1 MSGKHTMNV
10 TETLRLAKAPEP
22 AASAGTGAGAPDNR
36 SPSRP
41 LARALVASALGALV
55 GGSGVWGWMQHR
67 HVPATTASAPVGDAT
82 VSVKP
87 KPALYQCPMHPSIT
101 SDHPGNCPIC
111 GMKLVL
117 VDAPVAPQATASQGR
132 GVPGLA
138 TVTIDPARQQMIG
151 LRTAPVVRGPVSDAW
166 RTVGRVEV
174 DPTRVRRVNV
184 KIDGYVERAFVAFVG
199 QPVRKGQALFSVYSP
214 SLLAAQNEYLLA
226 LRTRQ
231 QLAGAGA
238 LVGGGDELVAASR
251 RRLELADV
259 PEGAIARLETTGLAT
274 RALTL
279 TSPISG
285 VVTTK
290 NIVEG
295 ARLNPGDTPYEITDL
310 SVVWVMADAYESD
323 LPRARIGAR
332 ATMTLKS
339 FPGRQFLGR
348 VQFVDPVLDPKTRTT
363 KVHLHFPNP
372 AGQLKPDMYG
382 EVVLEGRTT
391 TGLQIPTDAIVR
403 AGTKDIV
410 FVVLGGGKFAPRE
423 VRVGMQGGDAT
434 EIVDGLTDGEEV
446 VTRANFLIDSE
457 SRLRASLAAIATK

>member
-1 MSGKHTMNV
+1 MN
-10 TETLRLAKAPEP
+10 TCWRY
-22 AASAGTGAGAPDNR
+22 
-36 SPSRP
+36 
-41 LARALVASALGALV
+41 ARAS
-55 GGSGVWGWMQHR
+55 SW
-67 HVPATTASAPVGDAT
+67 
-82 VSVKP
+82 
-87 KPALYQCPMHPSIT
+87 
-101 SDHPGNCPIC
+101 
-111 GMKLVL
+111 
-117 VDAPVAPQATASQGR
+117 
-132 GVPGLA
+132 
-138 TVTIDPARQQMIG
+138 PAR
-151 LRTAPVVRGPVSDAW
+151 APW
-166 RTVGRVEV
+166 W
-174 DPTRVRRVNV
+174 
-184 KIDGYVERAFVAFVG
+184 
-199 QPVRKGQALFSVYSP
+199 
-214 SLLAAQNEYLLA
+214 AAA
-226 LRTRQ
+226 T
-231 QLAGAGA
+231 
-238 LVGGGDELVAASR
+238 SWW

-259 PEGAIARLETTGLAT
+259 PEGAIAHLETTGLAT

-434 EIVDGLTDGEEV
+434 EIVDGLSDGEEV

>member
-1 MSGKHTMNV
+1 MNA
-10 TETLRLAKAPEP
+10 TERLKLANPSLP
-22 AASAGTGAGAPDNR
+22 ADPAGAGVPAQ
-36 SPSRP
+36 RP
-41 LARALVASALGALV
+41 PASSVAGALVASLLGALV
-55 GGSGVWGWMQHR
+55 GGGGVWGWMQQRAHA
-67 HVPATTASAPVGDAT
+67 PATTIGASSGQAT
-82 VSVKP
+82 GSVKP
-87 KPALYQCPMHPSIT
+87 RPPLYQCPMHPSIT

-111 GMKLVL
+111 GMKMVL
-117 VDAPVAPQATASQGR
+117 VEASGAAPASPAKSPA
-132 GVPGLA
+132 VPGLA

-151 LRTAPVVRGPVSDAW
+151 LRTAAVVRGAVSDGW

-184 KIDGYVERAFVAFVG
+184 KIDGYVERAFVSFVG

-214 SLLAAQNEYLLA
+214 GLLAAQSEYLLA

-231 QLAGAGA
+231 QLGGADA
-238 LVGGGDELVAASR
+238 LVAGGDELVAASR

-259 PEGAIARLETTGLAT
+259 PESEIARLETTGQAS

-295 ARLNPGDTPYEITDL
+295 SRLNPGDTPYEITDL

-323 LPRARIGAR
+323 LPRARLGAR

-363 KVHLHFPNP
+363 KVHLHFANP
-372 AGQLKPDMYG
+372 ARELKPDMYG

-410 FVVLGGGKFAPRE
+410 FVVLGGGKFAPRA
-423 VRVGMQGGDAT
+423 VRLGMQGGDAT
-434 EIVDGLTDGEEV
+434 EILDGVADGEEV

>member
-1 MSGKHTMNV
+1 MNA
-10 TETLRLAKAPEP
+10 TETLKLAHPSGTPAPAESGPGAPEP
-22 AASAGTGAGAPDNR
+22 R
-36 SPSRP
+36 STSRA
-41 LARALVASALGALV
+41 LARALVAGVLGALV
-55 GGSGVWGWMQHR
+55 GGGGVWGWMQHG
-67 HVPATTASAPVGDAT
+67 HAPATSVSAPPGDGT

-87 KPALYQCPMHPSIT
+87 KAQLYQCPMHPTIT
-101 SDHPGNCPIC
+101 SDHPGKCPIC

-117 VDAPVAPQATASQGR
+117 VDPPAASQANAPQAR

-151 LRTAPVVRGPVSDAW
+151 LRTAAVFRGPVSDAW

-238 LVGGGDELVAASR
+238 LVGGGDDLVAASR

-259 PEGAIARLETTGLAT
+259 PGTEIARLETTGQAA

-295 ARLNPGDTPYEITDL
+295 SRLNPGDTPYEITDL
-310 SVVWVMADAYESD
+310 SVVWVMADAYETD

-339 FPGRQFLGR
+339 FPGRHFVGR

-372 AGQLKPDMYG
+372 SRELKPDMYG
-382 EVVLEGRTT
+382 EVVLEGRTKT
-391 TGLQIPTDAIVR
+391 ALQIPADAIVR

-423 VRVGMQGGDAT
+423 VRVGVQGDDAI